1 MPIVIDTL
9 HTSAV
14 TGELSDTEIKSIAG
28 MFEVKGYKSGENV
41 VLSEAE
47 PRDNLSI
54 LAGGNIK
61 VKIPCGVGESTVCTL
76 IPGDM
81 ADLNGFV
88 PGASVNAK
96 FYAVGDAVILSMNK
110 SQFDGLVKSHPL
122 MMCRVIHGMMHNFQ
136 SILRRMNKQIA
147 DLRDYIYCTNSRR

>member
-1 MPIVIDTL
+1 MSTVIDTL

-14 TGELSDTEIKSIAG
+14 TEGLSDREIKSIAG
-28 MFEVKGYKSGENV
+28 MFEIKGYKSGEAV
-41 VLSEAE
+41 VLSETGT
-47 PRDNLSI
+47 RDNLSI
-54 LAGGNIK
+54 LADGNIK
-61 VKIPCGVGESTVCTL
+61 VKIPCGVGESTVCML

-81 ADLNGFV
+81 ADMNGF
-88 PGASVNAK
+88 ASGSAVNAK

-136 SILRRMNKQIA
+136 SILRRMNKQVA
-147 DLRDYIYCTNSRR
+147 DLRDYIYGINNRS